1 MAIRHSGLALMAGV
15 VLVVVAALFLPGNAF
30 VSPVDQTDFV
40 AARDALGDSANLA
53 QWMTFITLVS
63 LLLLS
68 FGLLGLY
75 PAASRQGGLGGRLLQ
90 FGVIVSLVEWSVLII
105 ASGMRHLVIHLLQRG
120 DLPDDGSLSAA
131 DFKAAA
137 LAVHTDMTAVTLTFI
152 ALLPL
157 ATIMVGI
164 GLSQRFGSMDIY
176 KLTSYV
182 VAIGGIIGLVIYL
195 TAMNAPD
202 LGIQTLLWIN
212 SVQSSVHPVDRPVH
226 HRVRHV
232 QGTEGVLCGGLLRRK
247 AWPVE
252 AGAAG
257 RGCYGRVVRPV
268 AYRPEGQVRG

>member
-1 MAIRHSGLALMAGV
+1 
-15 VLVVVAALFLPGNAF
+15 
-30 VSPVDQTDFV
+30 
-40 AARDALGDSANLA
+40 
-53 QWMTFITLVS
+53 MTFITLVS

-90 FGVIVSLVEWSVLII
+90 FGIIVSVIEWSVLII
-105 ASGMRHLVIHLLQRG
+105 ASGMWRFVIHLTQRSG
-120 DLPDDGSLSAA
+120 LPEDGSLSPA

-182 VAIGGIIGLVIYL
+182 LAIGGIIGLGIYL
-195 TAMNAPD
+195 TATNAPD
-202 LGIQTLLWIN
+202 MGIQTLLWIN
-212 SVQSSVHPVDRPVH
+212 SVVLYRRSGLVAPVIDCRSGT
-226 HRVRHV
+226 HRFRIGVRHDD
-232 QGTEGVLCGGLLRRK
+232 
-247 AWPVE
+247 
-252 AGAAG
+252 GAA
-257 RGCYGRVVRPV
+257 RF
-268 AYRPEGQVRG
+268 EVRGKRGWSDDGREVLRCARE